1 MFYKFVCSIAP
12 TLLHQTIQFVATT
25 STRSTR
31 SVVVVV
37 AAAAAASTR
46 FASRFSLEA
55 HTEEERDPV
64 SDTQKSP
71 LGTAASLLVLLHF
84 KIFDMRKERERER
97 ELWTNCLSVS
107 PSLLLLQSRLYA
119 R

>member
-25 STRSTR
+25 STRS
-31 SVVVVV
+31 VVVV

-55 HTEEERDPV
+55 HTEKERDPG

-71 LGTAASLLVLLHF
+71 LGTAASLLVLLQF
-84 KIFDMRKERERER
+84 KIFGMQYRKRERER
-97 ELWTNCLSVS
+97 ALDKLSVCVS
-107 PSLLLLQSRLYA
+107 IPVVVA
-119 R
+119 I

>member
-1 MFYKFVCSIAP
+1 MNIRNSKNSHTIHYGIKCSINFVCSIAP

-31 SVVVVV
+31 SFVVVVVVVFVV

-55 HTEEERDPV
+55 HTEKERDPG

-84 KIFDMRKERERER
+84 KIFGMQ
-97 ELWTNCLSVS
+97 V
-107 PSLLLLQSRLYA
+107 
-119 R
+119 

>member
-12 TLLHQTIQFVATT
+12 TLLLQTIQFVATT

-31 SVVVVV
+31 SFILVVVVV
-37 AAAAAASTR
+37 AAAPAASTR

-55 HTEEERDPV
+55 HTEEERDPG

-71 LGTAASLLVLLHF
+71 LGTAASLLVLLHLRF
-84 KIFDMRKERERER
+84 LVCWYREREGA
-97 ELWTNCLSVS
+97 LDKLSVRVS
-107 PSLLLLQSRLYA
+107 IPVVVA
-119 R
+119 I

>member
-12 TLLHQTIQFVATT
+12 TLLLQTIQFVATT

-31 SVVVVV
+31 SFILVVVVV
-37 AAAAAASTR
+37 AAAPAASTR

-55 HTEEERDPV
+55 HTEEERDPG

-71 LGTAASLLVLLHF
+71 LGTAASLLVLLHLRF
-84 KIFDMRKERERER
+84 
-97 ELWTNCLSVS
+97 LVC
-107 PSLLLLQSRLYA
+107 
-119 R
+119 

>member
-1 MFYKFVCSIAP
+1 VNIRNSKNSHTIHYEIKCSINFVCSIAP

-31 SVVVVV
+31 SFVVVVVVFVV

-55 HTEEERDPV
+55 HTEKERDPG

-71 LGTAASLLVLLHF
+71 LAS
-84 KIFDMRKERERER
+84 
-97 ELWTNCLSVS
+97 
-107 PSLLLLQSRLYA
+107 
-119 R
+119 

>member
-12 TLLHQTIQFVATT
+12 TLVHQTIQFVATA

-37 AAAAAASTR
+37 AAAASTR

-55 HTEEERDPV
+55 HKEKERYPG

-71 LGTAASLLVLLHF
+71 LGTAASLLVLSHF
-84 KIFDMRKERERER
+84 KIFG
-97 ELWTNCLSVS
+97 TQV
-107 PSLLLLQSRLYA
+107 
-119 R
+119 

>member
-1 MFYKFVCSIAP
+1 LFYKFVCSIAP

-55 HTEEERDPV
+55 HTEKERDPG

-84 KIFDMRKERERER
+84 WRERER
-97 ELWTNCLSVS
+97 EGALDKLSVFVS
-107 PSLLLLQSRLYA
+107 IPVVVA
-119 R
+119 I

>member
-12 TLLHQTIQFVATT
+12 TLVHQTIQFVATA

-31 SVVVVV
+31 SVV
-37 AAAAAASTR
+37 AAAASTR

-55 HTEEERDPV
+55 HKEKERYPG

-71 LGTAASLLVLLHF
+71 LGTAASLLVLSHF
-84 KIFDMRKERERER
+84 KIFG
-97 ELWTNCLSVS
+97 TQV
-107 PSLLLLQSRLYA
+107 
-119 R
+119 